1 MRIFMQP
8 ARRSDR
14 IVERHY
20 QDTIVRPVVFD
31 EHTDLLDPA
40 TLQRLR
46 QLFPG
51 GSAPMWGVMPGKNG
65 ANLPEIRKM
74 EPGSW
79 VFFSGDKRLY
89 LGATIAATW
98 RSPQLAERLWGADP
112 DSGTWEYMYALAGPR
127 DFDTPVEELRNLLG
141 WKPTRNIMRFQAVN
155 TAEADILERHFS
167 LQPYTP
173 PPPGG
178 HGSTGRPPVLAG
190 VHSDTASGED
200 LLSNEADVEMLAQL
214 AAATVTAPPLAI
226 ALLGEWGAGKS
237 SFIRQMSSRVDQLA
251 ALAAEDP
258 AHSAFT
264 ATVRQVHF
272 NAWHYSDEQ
281 VWSGLVDHLF
291 RALAPNPEP
300 QAPSLQATAEERRQ
314 RADHLARLESDQQ
327 QLDTQLARTA
337 QDRPA
342 GFLSFAGSPLE
353 GLRLLYTASR
363 LVLRDLGHGRLA
375 LATWLAVLAGTIAA
389 GMWLSSWVPL
399 LLSATSLAA
408 PVLPLLWA
416 LRASHTQ
423 HTSLTAR
430 LRALLEKHQRTLAEN
445 VSAARARLAE
455 ADAAVRLA
463 DFLTERSAPETYQ
476 QYRGLLGTV
485 HHDLVQL
492 DERLRE
498 ARAEWAG
505 AHSQQ
510 PPPLERIVLY
520 IDDLDRCPPARVVE
534 VLAAVHLMLAL
545 PLFVVVVAVDPR
557 WLLASL
563 EHHYRELFTSHDN
576 APGWAD
582 TQDTATPLDYLDK
595 IFQIPFA
602 VPQTTQE
609 KAARL
614 IRALLATA
622 ETPGLADP
630 AQPAEPGS
638 LPAAQEPEAPAPL
651 IAAAPAPEAEPAS
664 DLTQGPI
671 PSPVHAPVQLQL
683 EETEIAFMSQMGGL
697 TRTPRA
703 AKKLV
708 NLYRLAR
715 IGVDPGDL
723 AAFVGTEAIP
733 GEHQAVQILLALLVG
748 SPDQAATVFRR
759 ILETSPT
766 SKITEALRGLPA
778 DIPAGAQAADLI
790 ERLITGQPVIM
801 DTAVY
806 QQWCPK
812 LARFSFYTRNL
823 AG

>member
-14 IVERHY
+14 TVERHY

-31 EHTDLLDPA
+31 DHADLLDPA
-40 TLQRLR
+40 TLQELR
-46 QLFPG
+46 RLFPG
-51 GSAPMWGVMPGKNG
+51 GSAAMWGVMPGKNG

-74 EPGSW
+74 EPGAW

-98 RSPQLAERLWGADP
+98 RSPQLAERLWGTDP
-112 DSGTWEYMYALAGPR
+112 DSGTWEYMYALAGLR
-127 DFDTPVEELRNLLG
+127 DFDTPVEELRDLLG
-141 WKPTRNIMRFQAVN
+141 WKANRNIMRFQAFN
-155 TAEADILERHFS
+155 SIEADLLERHFS
-167 LQPYTP
+167 LEPYAPQPLV
-173 PPPGG
+173 GDG
-178 HGSTGRPPVLAG
+178 LVVQPPVLAG

-214 AAATVTAPPLAI
+214 AAATVTAPPLAV

-251 ALAAEDP
+251 TLAAEDP

-291 RALAPNPEP
+291 RALAPTPEP
-300 QAPSLQATAEERRQ
+300 QTPTLSAEATAEERRR
-314 RADHLARLESDQQ
+314 RAAHLARLEHDQQ
-327 QLDTQLARTA
+327 QLDTRLTRTA
-337 QDRPA
+337 QDRPI
-342 GFLSFAGSPLE
+342 GFLSFAGSALE
-353 GLRLLYTASR
+353 GPRLLCTAGR
-363 LVLRDLGHGRLA
+363 LVLRDLRYGWLVLA
-375 LATWLAVLAGTIAA
+375 VWLAVLAGTCAV
-389 GMWLSSWVPL
+389 GLWLSSWLPL
-399 LLSATSLAA
+399 LLGAVAGIAT
-408 PVLPLLWA
+408 PVLALLRA

-423 HTSLTAR
+423 HTSLTGR
-430 LRALLEKHQRTLAEN
+430 LRVLLEKHQRALAEN

-476 QYRGLLGTV
+476 HYRGLLGTV

-505 AHSQQ
+505 AHSRQ

-557 WLLASL
+557 WLLTSL
-563 EHHYRELFTSHDN
+563 EHHYRDLFASHDST
-576 APGWAD
+576 PGWAD
-582 TQDTATPLDYLDK
+582 AQDSATPLDYLDK

-602 VPQTTQE
+602 VPPTTQE

-614 IRALLATA
+614 IRALLTTPDAPGPEGSVQPADSGGLPDEEEPEGPAPSTA
-622 ETPGLADP
+622 SASAPEPEPTVDLTPGPDP
-630 AQPAEPGS
+630 
-638 LPAAQEPEAPAPL
+638 
-651 IAAAPAPEAEPAS
+651 
-664 DLTQGPI
+664 T
-671 PSPVHAPVQLQL
+671 PVQLQL
-683 EETEIAFMSQMGGL
+683 KEAEIAFLSQMGGL

-723 AAFVGTEAIP
+723 AAFVGTEATP

-748 SPDQAATVFRR
+748 SPDQAATVFRH
-759 ILETSPT
+759 ILEAPST
-766 SKITEALRGLPA
+766 SKITEALRDLSA
-778 DIPAGAQAADLI
+778 DVPAGAQAADLI
-790 ERLITGQPVIM
+790 EQMTTSRPVIM

-823 AG
+823 TG

>member
-20 QDTIVRPVVFD
+20 QDTIVSPVAFD
-31 EHTDLLDPA
+31 EHADLLDPA

-46 QLFPG
+46 RLFPG
-51 GSAPMWGVMPGKNG
+51 GSAAMWGVMPGKNG

-112 DSGTWEYMYALAGPR
+112 DSGTWEYMYALAGLR
-127 DFDTPVEELRNLLG
+127 DLDTPVEELRDLLG
-141 WKPTRNIMRFQAVN
+141 WKPTRNIMRFQAFN
-155 TAEADILERHFS
+155 TAEADLLEQHFS
-167 LQPYTP
+167 LEPYTP
-173 PPPGG
+173 PGG
-178 HGSTGRPPVLAG
+178 GGSAGRPPVLAG

-214 AAATVTAPPLAI
+214 AAATVTTPPLAV

-237 SFIRQMSSRVDQLA
+237 SFIRQMSSRVEQLA

-291 RALAPNPEP
+291 RALAPTPEP
-300 QAPSLQATAEERRQ
+300 QAPSVEATAEERRR
-314 RADHLARLESDQQ
+314 RAAHLARLESDQQ
-327 QLDTQLARTA
+327 QLDTRLARTA
-337 QDRPA
+337 QDRPV

-353 GLRLLYTASR
+353 GPRLLYTAGR
-363 LVLRDLGHGRLA
+363 LVLRDLGHGWWVF
-375 LATWLAVLAGTIAA
+375 ATWLAVLAGTGAA
-389 GMWLSSWVPL
+389 GLWLSSWLPL
-399 LLSATSLAA
+399 LLSAVAGLTA
-408 PVLPLLWA
+408 PALPLLWA
-416 LRASHTQ
+416 LRATHTQ
-423 HTSLTAR
+423 HTSLTGK
-430 LRALLEKHQRTLAEN
+430 LRALLEKHQCTLAEN
-445 VSAARARLAE
+445 VRAARVRLAE

-476 QYRGLLGTV
+476 HYRGLLGTV

-498 ARAEWAG
+498 ARAEWAD
-505 AHSQQ
+505 AQSQQ

-563 EHHYRELFTSHDN
+563 EHHYRDLFTSRDST
-576 APGWAD
+576 PGWAD

-602 VPQTTQE
+602 VPPTTQE

-614 IRALLATA
+614 IRALLTIAD
-622 ETPGLADP
+622 TPGLADP
-630 AQPAEPGS
+630 AQPADSGG
-638 LPAAQEPEAPAPL
+638 LPDAEEPEAPAPL
-651 IAAAPAPEAEPAS
+651 TASAPAPEAEPAD
-664 DLTQGPI
+664 DLTPGPR
-671 PSPVHAPVQLQL
+671 PGHAPVQLQL

-748 SPDQAATVFRR
+748 SPDQAAAVFRR
-759 ILETSPT
+759 ILETSST

-778 DIPAGAQAADLI
+778 DVPAGVQVADLI
-790 ERLITGQPVIM
+790 ERLSTARTVIM

-823 AG
+823 TG

>member
-31 EHTDLLDPA
+31 EHADLLDPA
-40 TLQRLR
+40 TLQILR
-46 QLFPG
+46 RLFPG
-51 GSAPMWGVMPGKNG
+51 GSAAMWGVMPGKNG

-74 EPGSW
+74 ESGSW

-89 LGATIAATW
+89 LGATIALAW
-98 RSPQLAERLWGADP
+98 RSSQLAERLWGADP
-112 DSGTWEYMYALAGPR
+112 DSGTWEYMYALAGLR
-127 DFDTPVEELRNLLG
+127 DFDTPVEELRDLLG
-141 WKPTRNIMRFQAVN
+141 WKSTRNIMRFQAFN
-155 TAEADILERHFS
+155 TVEADLLERHFS
-167 LQPYTP
+167 LEPYAP
-173 PPPGG
+173 PPLGG
-178 HGSTGRPPVLAG
+178 DGPAGRPPVLAG

-214 AAATVTAPPLAI
+214 AAATVTTPPLAV

-291 RALAPNPEP
+291 RALAPTSEP
-300 QAPSLQATAEERRQ
+300 QASSPQATAEERRR
-314 RADHLARLESDQQ
+314 RAAHLARLESDQQ
-327 QLDTQLARTA
+327 KLDTGLARTA
-337 QDRPA
+337 QDRPV

-353 GLRLLYTASR
+353 GPRLLYTAGR
-363 LVLRDLGHGRLA
+363 LVLRDLGHGRWV
-375 LATWLAVLAGTIAA
+375 LATWLAVLVGTGAA
-389 GMWLSSWVPL
+389 GLWLSSWLPL
-399 LLSATSLAA
+399 LLSAVAGLAA
-408 PVLPLLWA
+408 PALPLLWA
-416 LRASHTQ
+416 LRATHTR
-423 HTSLTAR
+423 HTSLTGK

-445 VSAARARLAE
+445 VSTARARLAE

-463 DFLTERSAPETYQ
+463 DFLTERSAPQTYQ
-476 QYRGLLGTV
+476 HYRGLLGTV

-505 AHSQQ
+505 AHSRQ

-557 WLLASL
+557 WLLTSL
-563 EHHYRELFTSHDN
+563 EHHYRELFTSRDST
-576 APGWAD
+576 PGWAD
-582 TQDTATPLDYLDK
+582 TQDIATPLDYLDK

-602 VPQTTQE
+602 VPPTTRE

-614 IRALLATA
+614 IRALLT
-622 ETPGLADP
+622 TPDIPGPEGP
-630 AQPAEPGS
+630 AQPADPGG
-638 LPAAQEPEAPAPL
+638 LPDAQEPEAPTPL
-651 IAAAPAPEAEPAS
+651 TVPAPEPEPAG
-664 DLTQGPI
+664 DLTPGLDTDPT
-671 PSPVHAPVQLQL
+671 PVQLQL

-715 IGVDPGDL
+715 IGVDPGHM

-748 SPDQAATVFRR
+748 SPDQAATVFRH
-759 ILETSPT
+759 ILEAPPT
-766 SKITEALRGLPA
+766 SKITEALRDLPA
-778 DIPAGAQAADLI
+778 DVPAGAQAADLI
-790 ERLITGQPVIM
+790 EQMTTGQPVIM

-823 AG
+823 TG

>member
-20 QDTIVRPVVFD
+20 QDTIVRPVIFD
-31 EHTDLLDPA
+31 EHADLLDPA

-89 LGATIAATW
+89 LGATIAAAW
-98 RSPQLAERLWGADP
+98 HSPQLAERLWGADP
-112 DSGTWEYMYALAGPR
+112 DSGTWEYMYALAGLR
-127 DFDTPVEELRNLLG
+127 DFDTPVEELRSLLG
-141 WKPTRNIMRFQAVN
+141 WKTTRNIMRFQAVN

-167 LQPYTP
+167 LEPHTP
-173 PPPGG
+173 PPSGG
-178 HGSTGRPPVLAG
+178 HDPAGRPPVLAG

-214 AAATVTAPPLAI
+214 AAATVTTPPLAV

-258 AHSAFT
+258 THSAFT

-281 VWSGLVDHLF
+281 VWSSLVDHLF
-291 RALAPNPEP
+291 RALAPTPE
-300 QAPSLQATAEERRQ
+300 LQTPTPGAEATVEERER
-314 RADHLARLESDQQ
+314 RAAHLARLESDQE
-327 QLDTQLARTA
+327 QLDTRLARTA
-337 QDRPA
+337 QERPI
-342 GFLSFAGSPLE
+342 GFLSFTGSPLE
-353 GLRLLYTASR
+353 GPRLLYTAGR
-363 LVLRDLGHGRLA
+363 LVLRDLGHGRWV
-375 LATWLAVLAGTIAA
+375 LATWLAVLAGTVAA
-389 GMWLSSWVPL
+389 GPWLSSWLPL
-399 LLSATSLAA
+399 LLGAVAGLAA
-408 PVLPLLWA
+408 PVLSLLQA
-416 LRASHTQ
+416 LRASHTR
-423 HTSLTAR
+423 HTSLTGR

-445 VSAARARLAE
+445 VSTARAQLAE

-463 DFLTERSAPETYQ
+463 DFLTERSAPQTYEH
-476 QYRGLLGTV
+476 YRGLLGTV

-492 DERLRE
+492 DERLHE

-505 AHSQQ
+505 AHSRQ

-520 IDDLDRCPPARVVE
+520 IDDLDRCPPERVVE
-534 VLAAVHLMLAL
+534 VLTAVHLMLAL

-557 WLLASL
+557 WLLTSL
-563 EHHYRELFTSHDN
+563 EHHYRELFTSRDST
-576 APGWAD
+576 PWAD

-602 VPQTTQE
+602 VPPTTRE

-614 IRALLATA
+614 IRALLT
-622 ETPGLADP
+622 TPDLPSPKNP
-630 AQPAEPGS
+630 AQPAVPGG
-638 LPAAQEPEAPAPL
+638 LPDAQETEAPTPQTAPV
-651 IAAAPAPEAEPAS
+651 PAPEPESA
-664 DLTQGPI
+664 DGPT
-671 PSPVHAPVQLQL
+671 PGPDTDPTPVQLQL

-715 IGVDPGDL
+715 IGVDPDDL

-748 SPDQAATVFRR
+748 SPDQAATVFRH
-759 ILETSPT
+759 ILEAPPT
-766 SKITEALRGLPA
+766 SKITEALRDLPA
-778 DIPAGAQAADLI
+778 DVPAGAQAADLI
-790 ERLITGQPVIM
+790 EEMTTSRPVLM

-823 AG
+823 TG

>member
-14 IVERHY
+14 TVERHY
-20 QDTIVRPVVFD
+20 QDTIVRPVVFND
-31 EHTDLLDPA
+31 HADLLDPA
-40 TLQRLR
+40 TLQELR
-46 QLFPG
+46 RLFPG
-51 GSAPMWGVMPGKNG
+51 GSAAMWGVMPGRNG

-98 RSPQLAERLWGADP
+98 RSPQLAERLWGTDP

-127 DFDTPVEELRNLLG
+127 DFDTPIEELRDLLG
-141 WKPTRNIMRFQAVN
+141 WKPTRNIMRFQAFN
-155 TAEADILERHFS
+155 TVEADLLERHFS
-167 LQPYTP
+167 LEPYVP
-173 PPPGG
+173 PPRGG
-178 HGSTGRPPVLAG
+178 DGLVARPPVLAG

-214 AAATVTAPPLAI
+214 ATATVTTPPLAV

-251 ALAAEDP
+251 ALAAQDP
-258 AHSAFT
+258 DRSAFT
-264 ATVRQVHF
+264 AGVRQVHF

-291 RALAPNPEP
+291 RALAHTPEP
-300 QAPSLQATAEERRQ
+300 QTPSAEATEEERRR
-314 RADHLARLESDQQ
+314 RAAHLARLESDQQ
-327 QLDTQLARTA
+327 QLDTRLARTA
-337 QDRPA
+337 QDRPT

-353 GLRLLYTASR
+353 GPRLLYTAGR
-363 LVLRDLGHGRLA
+363 LVLRDLRYGWPA
-375 LATWLAVLAGTIAA
+375 LAAWMAVLAGTCAA
-389 GMWLSSWVPL
+389 GLWLSSWLPL
-399 LLSATSLAA
+399 LLGAVAGLAA
-408 PVLPLLWA
+408 PALPLLRA

-423 HTSLTAR
+423 HTSLTGR

-463 DFLTERSAPETYQ
+463 DFLTERSAPQTYQ
-476 QYRGLLGTV
+476 HYRGLLGTV

-498 ARAEWAG
+498 ARAEWTG
-505 AHSQQ
+505 AHSGQQ
-510 PPPLERIVLY
+510 QPLERIVLY
-520 IDDLDRCPPARVVE
+520 IDDLDRCSPARVVE

-557 WLLASL
+557 WLLTSL
-563 EHHYRELFTSHDN
+563 EHHYRELFTSRDST
-576 APGWAD
+576 PGWAG

-602 VPQTTQE
+602 VPPTTQD

-614 IRALLATA
+614 IRALLT
-622 ETPGLADP
+622 TPDPDGP
-630 AQPAEPGS
+630 AQPADAGG
-638 LPAAQEPEAPAPL
+638 LPDVGETEAPERSTAAAA
-651 IAAAPAPEAEPAS
+651 AAAPGPEPA
-664 DLTQGPI
+664 DGLLPEPRPDHT
-671 PSPVHAPVQLQL
+671 PVQLQL
-683 EETEIAFMSQMGGL
+683 EEVEIAFMSRMGGL

-715 IGVDPGDL
+715 IGVDSGDL
-723 AAFVGTEAIP
+723 ATFVGTETTP

-748 SPDQAATVFRR
+748 SPDQAATVFRH
-759 ILETSPT
+759 ILETPPT
-766 SKITEALRGLPA
+766 SKITEALRGLPI
-778 DIPAGAQAADLI
+778 DVPAGAQAADLI
-790 ERLITGQPVIM
+790 EQMTADGPVIM

-823 AG
+823 TG

>member
-1 MRIFMQP
+1 MQP
-8 ARRSDR
+8 ARLSDR

-31 EHTDLLDPA
+31 EYADFLDPA

-46 QLFPG
+46 RLFPG

-89 LGATIAATW
+89 LGATIAVTW

-112 DSGTWEYMYALAGPR
+112 DSGTWEYMYALAGLR
-127 DFDTPVEELRNLLG
+127 DLNTPIEELRSLLG
-141 WKPTRNIMRFQAVN
+141 WKPNRNIMRFQTVN
-155 TAEADILERHFS
+155 TAEADILEQHFS
-167 LQPYTP
+167 LEPYEP
-173 PPPGG
+173 PPSGG
-178 HGSTGRPPVLAG
+178 HASAGRVPVLAG

-200 LLSNEADVEMLAQL
+200 LLSNEAEVDTLAQL
-214 AAATVTAPPLAI
+214 AIATVTAPPLAI

-258 AHSAFT
+258 ADSAFT

-272 NAWHYSDEQ
+272 NAWHYSDEH

-291 RALAPNPEP
+291 RVLAPHPEP
-300 QAPSLQATAEERRQ
+300 QAPSPQATAEERRQ
-314 RADHLARLESDQQ
+314 RAEHLARLESDQQ

-353 GLRLLYTASR
+353 GPRLLYTGSR

-375 LATWLAVLAGTIAA
+375 LATWLTVLAGTIAA
-389 GMWLSSWVPL
+389 GLWLSSWGPL
-399 LLSATSLAA
+399 LLSAASLAA
-408 PVLPLLWA
+408 PILPVLWA
-416 LRASHTQ
+416 LRATHTQ

-445 VSAARARLAE
+445 VSTARARLAE
-455 ADAAVRLA
+455 TDAAVRLA

-476 QYRGLLGTV
+476 HYRGLMGTV

-534 VLAAVHLMLAL
+534 VLEAVHLMLAL

-602 VPQTTQE
+602 VPPTTQE
-609 KAARL
+609 KTARL
-614 IRALLATA
+614 IRALL
-622 ETPGLADP
+622 TPADTSDP
-630 AQPAEPGS
+630 ADATQPDPG
-638 LPAAQEPEAPAPL
+638 LPAAQEREAPAPL
-651 IAAAPAPEAEPAS
+651 IASAPA
-664 DLTQGPI
+664 LHT
-671 PSPVHAPVQLQL
+671 PVQLEL
-683 EETEIAFMSQMGGL
+683 EETEIAFMSHMGGL

-703 AKKLV
+703 AKKLI

-778 DIPAGAQAADLI
+778 DIPAGAQAADVI
-790 ERLITGQPVIM
+790 ERLTTGQQVIM